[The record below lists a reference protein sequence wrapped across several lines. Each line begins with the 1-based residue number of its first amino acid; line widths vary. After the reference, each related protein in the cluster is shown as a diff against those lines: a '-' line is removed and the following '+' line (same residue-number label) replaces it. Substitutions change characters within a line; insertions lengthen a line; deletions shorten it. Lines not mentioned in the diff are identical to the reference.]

1 MSRTWRRRLLVWGL
15 TAGLLAGVWLLRAP
29 LLWWSA
35 CPLVADE
42 PAEAATAICI
52 DPDCDGVF
60 DVAAD
65 LARQDPSRR
74 ILLVAPLPLR
84 VEEVGL
90 VPGWAEVCRRELAA
104 RGVPKE
110 TFLVI
115 GPPSQDAWQHAERLA
130 QWLAENPNQEL
141 LLLCDRFDSARRR
154 AIVRRVLGSEARRV
168 RVRGLPRFTYDE
180 TNWWQSRK
188 GWKRFADAWL
198 VRLHAAWMGPPA
210 ERPAPADLAEFENMV
225 ARIVRGEKP

>member
-1 MSRTWRRRLLVWGL
+1 MTRQWRNRLCVWGV
-15 TAGLLAGVWLLRAP
+15 TAGLLTGLWLVRAP
-29 LLWWSA
+29 VLRWA
-35 CPLVADE
+35 AYPLVADE
-42 PAEAATAICI
+42 PAETATAVCI

-74 ILLVAPLPLR
+74 VLLVAPVPLR
-84 VEEVGL
+84 VAELGL
-90 VPGWAEVCRRELAA
+90 VPSWEDICRRELLA
-104 RGVPKE
+104 RGVAKE
-110 TFLVI
+110 AFVVV

-130 QWLAENPNQEL
+130 RWLAENPGQKL

-154 AIVRRVLGSEARRV
+154 SVLRRVLGADASRV
-168 RVRGLPRFTYDE
+168 WVRGLPRFSYDE

-198 VRLHAAWMGPPA
+198 VRLHAVWVGPPPD
-210 ERPAPADLAEFENMV
+210 RPVPVGLAEFETMV
-225 ARIVRGEKP
+225 ARLVRGEKP